1 MAPKY
6 KLTYINRKGIAEYVR
21 YLLAYLGED
30 FEDVRLDYDKWKSG
44 SLKHT
49 TPFGRIPYLEVDGK
63 VLTQTIAIARYLGKE
78 AGLGGRNNWEDMQID
93 IMADTIVD
101 LRTPITLFMFDAD
114 EKAKKIKRD
123 AYVNDMLPFYMKKLD
138 AVVKDNGGY
147 LANKKLSWADFVFAS
162 FIEFVSDNCD
172 IPDPVAEYPHLKQLQ
187 QTVFNLPQIKKW
199 RTDRP
204 LTIH

>member
-101 LRTPITLFMFDAD
+101 LRTR
-114 EKAKKIKRD
+114 K
-123 AYVNDMLPFYMKKLD
+123 
-138 AVVKDNGGY
+138 
-147 LANKKLSWADFVFAS
+147 
-162 FIEFVSDNCD
+162 C
-172 IPDPVAEYPHLKQLQ
+172 
-187 QTVFNLPQIKKW
+187 
-199 RTDRP
+199 
-204 LTIH
+204 